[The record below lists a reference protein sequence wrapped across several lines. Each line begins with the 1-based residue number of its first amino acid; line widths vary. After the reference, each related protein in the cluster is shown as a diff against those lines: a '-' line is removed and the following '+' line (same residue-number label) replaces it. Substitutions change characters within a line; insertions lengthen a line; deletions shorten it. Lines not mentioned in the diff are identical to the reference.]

1 MVIDSGWER
10 KTAFFKDVVFGKAII
25 LQWKSTHA
33 KIFGKHKL
41 GFIGFV
47 FAVIVLNFFFKKM
60 IKKVGWVKR
69 DYECGKSQGREGT
82 CSKYFVQTS
91 KKSF

>member
-1 MVIDSGWER
+1 MHQSCINSGYTNSLEVWRGGQDIPPLFETLLVIDSGWER
-10 KTAFFKDVVFGKAII
+10 KIAFFKDADFGKAVL

-47 FAVIVLNFFFKKM
+47 VAVLVFLKK
-60 IKKVGWVKR
+60 
-69 DYECGKSQGREGT
+69 
-82 CSKYFVQTS
+82 
-91 KKSF
+91 